1 MKVYETTFILSP
13 QADDA
18 AFDRQINAI
27 SNLISKHNGKLIHED
42 RWGIRRLAYPIRK
55 FTQGFFTRLLF
66 EGNRD
71 LLNEMERH
79 FKIEEPYLRHLTVIF
94 EGDLDKIRG
103 IKREERPS
111 EPKPTPAPKE
121 EKAAKPEEPT
131 DDEDSDKG
139 DNEEEKEGDEKE
151 NDKENS

>member
-42 RWGIRRLAYPIRK
+42 RWGIRRLAYPIKK
-55 FTQGFFTRLLF
+55 FTQGFYTRLLF
-66 EGNRD
+66 EGTRD

-79 FKIEEPYLRHLTVIF
+79 FKLEEPYLRHLTVIF
-94 EGDLDKIRG
+94 EGDLTRFTEP
-103 IKREERPS
+103 KREERPAES
-111 EPKPTPAPKE
+111 KPAPAPKE
-121 EKAAKPEEPT
+121 KTSVEAKES
-131 DDEDSDKG
+131 DDNDDSDTNG
-139 DNEEEKEGDEKE
+139 DND
-151 NDKENS
+151 NDNDNDDDNN